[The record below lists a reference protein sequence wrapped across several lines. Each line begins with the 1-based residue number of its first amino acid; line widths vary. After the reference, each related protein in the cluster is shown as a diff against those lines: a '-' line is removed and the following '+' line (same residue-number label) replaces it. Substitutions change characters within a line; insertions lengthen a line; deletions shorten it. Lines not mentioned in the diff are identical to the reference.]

1 MPKQLTEREIA
12 DKKELILEIA
22 EEMFQEMSYVEF
34 TMSELARRCDM
45 AKGTIFRYYET
56 KETLFT
62 NMLYEEYQRWF
73 KSELFDLDKVKKFTK
88 ESYREFILKETEKV
102 LKERPLLIRL
112 VSIKRTILD
121 KNVKTEDLLRG
132 MEGLTKAI
140 KTLSVETVSKLEFLD
155 VMDVFEFYET
165 RHLII
170 VGSYNLS
177 LSNSNRKKLEEID
190 HENLVRIDMER
201 LVMKTTDNQLKA
213 LLC

>member
-1 MPKQLTEREIA
+1 MPKQLTEKEIT
-12 DKKELILEIA
+12 DKKECILKIA
-22 EEMFQEMSYVEF
+22 ENMFQEMSYVEF

-73 KSELFDLDKVKKFTK
+73 KSELFDLDKVKRFTK

-121 KNVKTEDLLRG
+121 KNVKSEDLLRG

-140 KTLSVETVSKLEFLD
+140 KTLSVETVSKADFLD

-177 LSNSNRKKLEEID
+177 LSTNNRIKLEEID
-190 HENLVRIDMER
+190 HENLVRIDMDR